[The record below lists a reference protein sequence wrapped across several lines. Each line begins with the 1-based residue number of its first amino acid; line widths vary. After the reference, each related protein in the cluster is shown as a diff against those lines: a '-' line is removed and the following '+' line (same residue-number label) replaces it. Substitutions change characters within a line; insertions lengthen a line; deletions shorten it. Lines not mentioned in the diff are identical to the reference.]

1 MSRFGTVNPELLG
14 LARQRVARFAKLE
27 KQAFIPG
34 GDPAMGGGDPSA
46 GGGAPPEGMPPGGDP
61 SGGAGGMPPGGMPL
75 GGAGGMPPGGMP
87 LGGAGGMP
95 PGGMPLGG
103 AGGMPPGGAGSDPT
117 AGIQAPSSDITSLIQ
132 QQVQAA
138 VAGMAPGGG
147 MGAGAGA
154 GGIKPKID
162 QNVVLLQILKMLAK
176 ISDTLGIH
184 IPASEMVVT
193 PEDLRAMAQGGP
205 GAAAAQDQGGG
216 GGAAGGM
223 PGQSAIKPIEPMQA
237 ASPGL
242 ATGGEKGAA
251 DHVRQQGVAFDTSA
265 LQRNMNK
272 ASAIAKIRGLK

>member
-14 LARQRVARFAKLE
+14 LARQQVARFAKLE

-34 GDPAMGGGDPSA
+34 GDPSMGGDPSA
-46 GGGAPPEGMPPGGDP
+46 GGGAPPGGMPPGGDPSAGGGMPPGGDP
-61 SGGAGGMPPGGMPL
+61 SGGAGGMPPGG
-75 GGAGGMPPGGMP
+75 A
-87 LGGAGGMP
+87 
-95 PGGMPLGG
+95 
-103 AGGMPPGGAGSDPT
+103 GGAGSDPT

-138 VAGMAPGGG
+138 VAGMTPGGG

-216 GGAAGGM
+216 GAAGGM

-242 ATGGEKGAA
+242 AAGGGEKGAA

-272 ASAIAKIRGLK
+272 ASAIAKIRGIK